1 MEARTMVARA
11 PATGARLHA
20 RLAACAETEVPPIT
34 GKYLSITSYRRDGT
48 GVATPV
54 WFVTDDDR
62 LLVMTA
68 AGSGKVKR
76 IRRNPFVTVTACS
89 ARGRALGSPIQARA
103 ELLPSTEVEHVKR
116 RMGRKYRVDLLF
128 IRPIRALQS
137 LLHPERR
144 NETATVVAIT
154 PTSA

>member
-1 MEARTMVARA
+1 MTARG

-20 RLAACAETEVPPIT
+20 YVAARAETQVPRIS

-54 WFVTDDDR
+54 WFVTEDDQ

-68 AGSGKVKR
+68 IGSGKIKR
-76 IRRNPFVTVTACS
+76 IRRNPFVTVAACS
-89 ARGRALGSPIQARA
+89 ARGRLRGRPVAARA
-103 ELLPSTEVEHVKR
+103 ELLPSTEVERVKR
-116 RMGRKYRVDLLF
+116 LMGRKYRFDLLF
-128 IRPIRALQS
+128 IRPIRTLQS

-144 NETATVVAIT
+144 DETTTIVSVT
-154 PTSA
+154 PISS